1 MLLLTSLLWGL
12 AFVAQTDAAKYIS
25 PFTFQA
31 TRTFLGALTLTPLLF
46 ITKANLKDLKTLKAG
61 IIIGIIFFFAANI
74 QQMGVPQTTVAKAG
88 FLTSLYIIIVPFIE
102 FVIFKNK
109 IGLKTLLCV
118 ILSTTGLF
126 FLFKMNLSFNE
137 GDILVL
143 LAAILF
149 AVHVIAINRFNEY
162 NPIAISFIQFVVACI
177 LSAIV
182 SIIFEKP
189 TLESI
194 LSARQS
200 IMYAGIIS
208 CGVAYTLQIIGQ
220 QKVNSTLSAICLSME
235 SFFAAVFGFILLKQS
250 LSFQEIIGCALMLTS
265 IIISQ
270 INNK

>member
-12 AFVAQTDAAKYIS
+12 AFVAQTDAAKYIG

-31 TRTFLGALTLTPLLF
+31 TRTFLGALTLLPLLF
-46 ITKANLKDLKTLKAG
+46 VTKANLKDPKTLKAG

-74 QQMGVPQTTVAKAG
+74 QQMGVPLTTVAKSG

-109 IGLKTLLCV
+109 ISIKTLICV

-126 FLFKMNLSFNE
+126 FLFKMNLSFNK

-143 LAAILF
+143 LAALLF
-149 AVHVIAINRFNEY
+149 AVHVIAINRLSGF
-162 NPIAISFIQFVVACI
+162 NPIAISFIQFVVGMT

-182 SIIFEKP
+182 AILFEKP

-220 QKVNSTLSAICLSME
+220 QKVSSTLSAICLSME
-235 SFFAAVFGFILLKQS
+235 SFFAAVFGFIILKQS
-250 LSFQEIIGCALMLTS
+250 LSLQEIIGCALMLAS
-265 IIISQ
+265 IVISQ
-270 INNK
+270 INN